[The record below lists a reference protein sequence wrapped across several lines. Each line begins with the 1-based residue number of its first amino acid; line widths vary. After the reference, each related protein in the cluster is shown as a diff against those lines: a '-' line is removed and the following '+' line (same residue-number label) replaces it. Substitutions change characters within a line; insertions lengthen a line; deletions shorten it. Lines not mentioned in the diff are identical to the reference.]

1 MSTGN
6 RFALHFLVWL
16 IITFF
21 FGWIGDLQYKV
32 SVELN
37 ELYILGVICALI
49 MAWVTTQDK

>member
-6 RFALHFLVWL
+6 RFAFHFLIWL

-32 SVELN
+32 SIELN
-37 ELYILGVICALI
+37 QLYILGIFCALL
-49 MAWVTTQDK
+49 MAWVTTQNK

>member
-6 RFALHFLVWL
+6 RFALHFLGWMV
-16 IITFF
+16 ITFL

-32 SVELN
+32 SVELDQ
-37 ELYILGVICALI
+37 LYLIGVVCSLI